1 MGKTRK
7 DIEKDKTMINQAFEE
22 TVNES
27 YDEKNISRKALGVD
41 IGTSKTVFAKNGNGN
56 GSRDYLSQRNAFIE
70 VEYSKFTE
78 KILKQNEIRHY
89 RLKDSII
96 VYGDGAE
103 VFANTLNQVT
113 RRPLKNGLL
122 NANEV
127 NAIEIIRGILDDL
140 IPDPEEE
147 NAPLC
152 FSVPAAPQKSQ
163 SDIIYHEA
171 ILKRLLDDK
180 GFQSKSINEG
190 MAVVFSELEK
200 ENFTGF
206 GISAG
211 GGMCNVCLSYLSI
224 PHISF
229 SISKGGDYIDDA
241 VSSVTREVSTRVRSI
256 KENKLNL
263 LNDPENEIEDALH
276 IYYDDLIRD
285 LVMTMKKSIEET
297 SRIPKL
303 SIPLPIVLSGGTA
316 KPKGFKERFENYIHQ
331 VDFPI
336 EISEIR
342 MAKDPLNATANGAL
356 IAAMYAG

>member
-1 MGKTRK
+1 MAKNQRGMSKNK
-7 DIEKDKTMINQAFEE
+7 KVIQQAFTE
-22 TVNES
+22 TVNGL
-27 YDEKNISRKALGVD
+27 DETIRQNALGVD
-41 IGTSKTVFAKNGNGN
+41 IGTSKTVFARNENGNGN
-56 GSRDYLSQRNAFIE
+56 RDYLSQRNAFIE

-78 KILKQNEIRHY
+78 KILEQNGIRYY
-89 RLKDSII
+89 RLNDSII

-103 VFANTLNQVT
+103 MFANTLNKVT
-113 RRPLKNGLL
+113 RRPLRNGLL

-127 NAIEIIRGILDDL
+127 NAVEIIRGILDDL
-140 IPDPEEE
+140 VPDPEVE

-152 FSVPAAPQKSQ
+152 FSVPAAPKNAE

-171 ILKRLLDDK
+171 ILKRLLDEK
-180 GFQSKSINEG
+180 GYQSKSINEG

-211 GGMCNVCLSYLSI
+211 GGMCNVCLSYLSV
-224 PHISF
+224 PYISF

-263 LNDPENEIEDALH
+263 LKAPENEIEDALH
-276 IYYDDLIRD
+276 IYYDDLIRE
-285 LVMTMKKSIEET
+285 LVLAMKRSIEET

-303 SIPLPIVLSGGTA
+303 STPLPIVLSGGTA
-316 KPKGFKERFENYIHQ
+316 KPKGFRDRFEKYLNQ
-331 VDFPI
+331 VGFPI

-356 IAAMYAG
+356 ISAMYEG